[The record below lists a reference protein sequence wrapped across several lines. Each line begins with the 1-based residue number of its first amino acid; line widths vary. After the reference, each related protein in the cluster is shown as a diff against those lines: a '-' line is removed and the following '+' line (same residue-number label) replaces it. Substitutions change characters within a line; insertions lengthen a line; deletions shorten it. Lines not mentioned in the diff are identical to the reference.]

1 MRPEVYT
8 WDGNAINSGSYRAT
22 FASNTNYFQMGETI
36 SKLLPRSGHAPVIA
50 DVEIKPR
57 TIELVISFAPGTNF
71 TDKIDEINQWFDTRN
86 TSLKKLVI
94 KDLDDSSRQWYL
106 WARPEMQPFVE
117 VGRTTIRLIVPDP
130 IWKTVVANT
139 DSWTPVATGATKT
152 VTCLGNHFSRPV
164 IKLKYNTAK
173 TEGAGAQI
181 YRVWRNPLVDI
192 PIMDDALDIM
202 NAAWDT
208 ASLIS
213 DSTKSNQVNKV
224 GGILAG
230 DLTIPVDTAVGG
242 GLSTSGGMCYIPSTG
257 EQIYYTSISGGNMA
271 VYNVGGVTGRGWGG
285 TTAAGA
291 ADNAVIRN
299 SKMLANGNDVRV
311 YRNNKPVPFWLGNL
325 NTANSK
331 CFVEC
336 DYRGAMELTLNL
348 QITGAGDIASI
359 EVAVQDWD
367 KLEKIYKAGIRMVSI
382 DSEVFSFTEVDKW
395 TRTFTGTVI
404 RGLFGSTKVTH
415 TKGTKIYPIEHYYKV
430 TYNNAFETAVVQNES
445 RKPMFSISGSTN
457 ASRNYTEFMD
467 ETGLRLCQFKQVTRW
482 GKNVTYYTATH
493 GGEAD
498 PATDLGFSAK
508 PYGSAGSPRPD
519 TYYAFAYLYHPAGF
533 DNITTNG
540 DVRRESDDFCDSCG
554 IYGGSAEMALSSIS
568 SISSPGAA
576 AAWTAWSKV
585 GVGLGNRTY
594 VGFGLQGDIAGRKG
608 NAHHFEVQ
616 TITSLV
622 LRSAGLP
629 QLVYSS
635 SEQGAVHA
643 KPRIYNDAQGIFFD
657 VDKVVSLGQYIEI
670 DCDAQ
675 TAVYLED
682 RTQCNNSI
690 KFPKR
695 TEMFFLGPNAN
706 SLRIVESGLT
716 SATLEFTWY
725 DRNL

>member
-1 MRPEVYT
+1 MRPEVFT

-22 FASNTNYFQMGETI
+22 FTSNTNFFQMGETV
-36 SKLLPRSGHAPVIA
+36 SRLLSRSGHPPVIA

-57 TIELVISFAPGTNF
+57 TLELVISFAPGTVF
-71 TDKIDEINQWFDTRN
+71 TNKIDEINKWFDTRN

-94 KDLDDSSRQWYL
+94 KDKDASDKQWYL
-106 WARPEMQPFVE
+106 WARPEVQPFAE
-117 VGRTTIRLIVPDP
+117 VGRVTIRLIVPDP
-130 IWKTVVANT
+130 IWRAVVANT

-164 IKLKYNTAK
+164 IKWKYNTAK

-181 YRVWRNPLVDI
+181 YRVWRNPLIDI

-208 ASLIS
+208 AAIIS
-213 DSTKSNQVNKV
+213 DATKSNQVNKG

-230 DLTIPVDTAVGG
+230 DLTIPVDTSVGG
-242 GLSTSGGMCYIPSTG
+242 GLSTGGGMCYLPSTG
-257 EQIYYTSISGGNMA
+257 EQIYYTGISAGSMT
-271 VYNVGGVTGRGWGG
+271 VYNSGGVTGRGWGG
-285 TTAAGA
+285 TTAAAA
-291 ADNAVIRN
+291 ADNAVMRN

-348 QITGAGDIASI
+348 QITGAGDISSI
-359 EVAVQDWD
+359 EVGIQDWE
-367 KLEKIYKAGIRMVSI
+367 KLEKLYKMGIRMVSI
-382 DSEVFSFTEVDKW
+382 DSEIFSFTEVDKW

-430 TYNNAFETAVVQNES
+430 TYGNPLETAVVQNES
-445 RKPMFSISGSTN
+445 RKPMFLISGSTN
-457 ASRNYTEFMD
+457 GTRNYTEFME
-467 ETGLRLCQFKQVTRW
+467 ETGLRLCQFKQVTRF
-482 GKNVTYYTATH
+482 GKNVDYYTATH

-498 PATDLGFSAK
+498 PATDLGFSAQ
-508 PYGSAGSPRPD
+508 PYGSAGSPRSD
-519 TYYAFAYLYHPAGF
+519 TYYAFSYLYHPAGF
-533 DNITTNG
+533 DTITCNG
-540 DVRRESDDFCDSCG
+540 DVRREDTDWATSCG
-554 IYGGSAEMALSSIS
+554 IYGGASEMGLVPIS
-568 SISSPGAA
+568 SITKPASAA
-576 AAWTAWSKV
+576 TWTAWSKV
-585 GVGLGNRTY
+585 AVALGNRTF
-594 VGFGLQGDIAGRKG
+594 VGFGITGDIAGRTG

-622 LRSAGLP
+622 VRSAGLP
-629 QLVYSS
+629 QLVYASA
-635 SEQGAVHA
+635 ELGAVHA
-643 KPRIYNDAQGIFFD
+643 KPRLYNDTLGIFFD
-657 VDKVVSLGQYIEI
+657 VDKVVAVGQYIEI
-670 DCDAQ
+670 DCEAQ
-675 TAVYLED
+675 TGVYLED

-695 TEMFFLGPNAN
+695 TELFLLGAGAN
-706 SLRIVESGLT
+706 SLRIVEPGLT